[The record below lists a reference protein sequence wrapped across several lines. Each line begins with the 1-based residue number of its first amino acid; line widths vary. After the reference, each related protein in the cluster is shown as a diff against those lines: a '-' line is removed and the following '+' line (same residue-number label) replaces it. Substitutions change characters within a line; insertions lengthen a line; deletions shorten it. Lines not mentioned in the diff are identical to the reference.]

1 MENTK
6 SRLIRKCLKMKR
18 LQNRAFC
25 NLWNYDG
32 KGMESVLFSRA
43 AEATLVLNHL
53 VDEGIDERPVGI
65 VDSSIHAVENLADIL
80 PMLWIDR
87 GRQVVGGSIPN
98 GFPTLHMRKYAER
111 LSAMQLLHQHA
122 TTSVAKG
129 HWQLSPVIIE
139 EDETRKHLL
148 GAELTIMGFCVE
160 QGGQS
165 GGIDLHGIDMSLA
178 IVEQQPTEMGGLL
191 LRQDSGVKG
200 DR

>member
-1 MENTK
+1 
-6 SRLIRKCLKMKR
+6 MKR

-65 VDSSIHAVENLADIL
+65 VDGSVQTVEHLADIL
-80 PMLWIDR
+80 AMLWVDGR
-87 GRQVVGGSIPN
+87 GQVVGRCIPD
-98 GFPTLHMRKYAER
+98 GFPTLHMRKDAER

-129 HWQLSPVIIE
+129 HWQLRPVFIE
-139 EDETRKHLL
+139 EDQAREDLL
-148 GAELTIMGFCVE
+148 GAELAIMGFCVE

-191 LRQDSGVKG
+191 LRQDSRTGVRS
-200 DR
+200 DE